1 MAEQYPDITE
11 LYSIGTTWQ
20 ERDLW
25 CLEITN
31 EKIPTEEKTGIGV
44 FANIHGG
51 ERESAASAMYT
62 AWWLT
67 LCSDDAYV
75 KGLLDAYT
83 IYVIL
88 VINPDGYEQSFV
100 INTRPN
106 LRPQDANGN
115 NIPFSDPYADLD
127 GDGFIATLYRGK
139 ADDTPSREL
148 PIFGMESPDW
158 DENGVLGD
166 DPRNSGID
174 MNRTFDYQ
182 WNRYD
187 IETKDTQ
194 QVGNVNWT
202 SAGTAPATEP
212 EIRALQQFLYTHELG
227 ALVSLHTGIQCVLY
241 PWCYRCLLYTSLQRD
256 LFLFEPRLV
265 LVIRPPF
272 DVRRRIARLKFR
284 VRQRLKGLAPV
295 EAVIGFSVVG
305 IDVGHERSIL
315 AGDLI
320 AGVHAAVNKLAE
332 RLLFQDVHAGD
343 RALRVAPDVQ
353 IAAVFGG
360 FIRVD
365 AAIVVVDHGDGL
377 AVIVPVRA
385 PIGDPGSAVFVAGLQ
400 RLAALDGFRAARN
413 GGVLLRDRAGRLL
426 LGGGK
431 DRHRSGDE
439 CRRQKQR
446 QKRDFF
452 RFHNGSDPFFD
463 RGPAEVIAKRC
474 KTASLRLHADQHA
487 RIRLSLIHI

>member
-1 MAEQYPDITE
+1 MNTLTKRLMCLGLAALLILGLTACGGPKKAARLSIDARPDAPAEIPAALDIDWNTRYTFAELEAQLSAMAEQYPDITE

-31 EKIPTEEKTGIGV
+31 EKIPAEEKTGIGV

-83 IYVIL
+83 IYVIP

-148 PIFGMESPDW
+148 PVFGMESPDW

-241 PWCYRCLLYTSLQRD
+241 PWCYRAYDAENPDDAEIPFMKDTASKMAQAFQDYTGRGFYSMSSNEDYPTAAELIDYAYGRYNIHAYTIEVYSRGKSDSGDISSCKWENAMPEAKWVFYSRDEIRDTLGLDPDAITDKDGAGLAADEGLWFYTSSTNQM
-256 LFLFEPRLV
+256 
-265 LVIRPPF
+265 
-272 DVRRRIARLKFR
+272 
-284 VRQRLKGLAPV
+284 
-295 EAVIGFSVVG
+295 
-305 IDVGHERSIL
+305 
-315 AGDLI
+315 
-320 AGVHAAVNKLAE
+320 VNSTPE
-332 RLLFQDVHAGD
+332 EQDVMVRGC
-343 RALRVAPDVQ
+343 R
-353 IAAVFGG
+353 
-360 FIRVD
+360 D
-365 AAIVVVDHGDGL
+365 AILTMLESEPSGDGYQ
-377 AVIVPVRA
+377 A
-385 PIGDPGSAVFVAGLQ
+385 P
-400 RLAALDGFRAARN
+400 GFY
-413 GGVLLRDRAGRLL
+413 
-426 LGGGK
+426 K
-431 DRHRSGDE
+431 
-439 CRRQKQR
+439 
-446 QKRDFF
+446 
-452 RFHNGSDPFFD
+452 
-463 RGPAEVIAKRC
+463 
-474 KTASLRLHADQHA
+474 
-487 RIRLSLIHI
+487 